1 MSKGTIICVDDERVV
16 LISLRDQLT
25 HHFGSDYDI
34 ELAESGEEALEIFT
48 ELLEENREVLL
59 LISDQIMP
67 GMKGDELLIEIHAQY
82 PKTLKILLTGQ
93 ASVAAVGN
101 AVNFANLYRYI
112 AKPWDETDL
121 CLTVTEAIRSYVQD
135 KELDEKN
142 KFLKKINFELEEL
155 NASLEEKIA
164 SRTLK
169 LQQAKEAAEV
179 ANQSKSTFLAN
190 MSHELRSPLNVI
202 LGYSHLMTRS
212 PTLPEE
218 HKENISIISRSGE
231 HLLTL
236 INDVLDMSKIEAGRT
251 ILNEH
256 NFDFY
261 SLLDDL
267 EDMFR
272 LKAEEKGLQLLC
284 KRSFDVPQYVRTDEV
299 KLRQVLINLLNNA
312 VKFTQQG
319 SVSLRVS
326 VVTELL
332 SWVETTFKPS
342 NLQTPTDNGQLTIA
356 FEISDTGIG
365 IPPDELDIIF
375 EAFVQAKTGQ
385 EESQEGTGLGL
396 AISSQFVQLMG
407 GQITVSSE
415 VGRGSVFQ
423 FALKISAIASTDI
436 APQQPTRRVI
446 ALKPNQPRYRILI
459 VDEKADN
466 RQLLLLLL
474 SPLGFDLKEACNG
487 LEAIAIWEN
496 WQPHLIWMDMR
507 MPVMD
512 GIEATK
518 LIRTKEKEMGRGAE
532 AQMGGE
538 KALSSLSPIPNPQS
552 IVPNPT
558 AIIALSASVLKGEQA
573 VLLAAGCDD
582 FLGKP
587 FCEADIFELIN
598 KHLGVL
604 YIYDENPKSTSFESD
619 YLNNPLTPADLAAL
633 PDTWVAQL
641 HHAAALANPNLA
653 ISIIEQFSADHTTL
667 AKGLA
672 KLVNDFQFDKIM
684 DLTNYQHDFNCYSN
698 PI

>member
-1 MSKGTIICVDDERVV
+1 
-16 LISLRDQLT
+16 
-25 HHFGSDYDI
+25 
-34 ELAESGEEALEIFT
+34 
-48 ELLEENREVLL
+48 
-59 LISDQIMP
+59 
-67 GMKGDELLIEIHAQY
+67 
-82 PKTLKILLTGQ
+82 
-93 ASVAAVGN
+93 
-101 AVNFANLYRYI
+101 
-112 AKPWDETDL
+112 
-121 CLTVTEAIRSYVQD
+121 
-135 KELDEKN
+135 
-142 KFLKKINFELEEL
+142 
-155 NASLEEKIA
+155 
-164 SRTLK
+164 
-169 LQQAKEAAEV
+169 
-179 ANQSKSTFLAN
+179 
-190 MSHELRSPLNVI
+190 
-202 LGYSHLMTRS
+202 MTRS
-212 PTLPEE
+212 PTLPGE

-284 KRSFDVPQYVRTDEV
+284 NRSPDIPQYVRTDEV

-319 SVSLRVS
+319 TVSLRVS
-326 VVTELL
+326 VVTQLS

-365 IPPDELDIIF
+365 IPSDELDIIF
-375 EAFVQAKTGQ
+375 EPFVQAKTGQ

-396 AISSQFVQLMG
+396 AISCQFVQLMG

-436 APQQPTRRVI
+436 APQQPIRQVI

-507 MPVMD
+507 MPVMN

-538 KALSSLSPIPNPQS
+538 KALSSLSPIANPQS
-552 IVPNPT
+552 IVPIPPP
-558 AIIALSASVLKGEQA
+558 SS
-573 VLLAAGCDD
+573 
-582 FLGKP
+582 P
-587 FCEADIFELIN
+587 
-598 KHLGVL
+598 
-604 YIYDENPKSTSFESD
+604 
-619 YLNNPLTPADLAAL
+619 
-633 PDTWVAQL
+633 
-641 HHAAALANPNLA
+641 
-653 ISIIEQFSADHTTL
+653 
-667 AKGLA
+667 
-672 KLVNDFQFDKIM
+672 
-684 DLTNYQHDFNCYSN
+684 
-698 PI
+698 